1 MEMTTL
7 LPVLVRLIVIGAFAE
22 FLAGLLGVGGSI
34 VLALT
39 FFYVFQY
46 FGFDGP
52 QLMQVCLATS
62 LATIIVTSIRS
73 SKSHHKKGAVDWLI
87 LRPSVPRWRTVWMP
101 SP

>member
-1 MEMTTL
+1 MEVTML

-34 VLALT
+34 VLATL
-39 FFYVFQY
+39 
-46 FGFDGP
+46 
-52 QLMQVCLATS
+52 LATM
-62 LATIIVTSIRS
+62 IVTSIRS
-73 SKSHHKKGAVDWLI
+73 TKSHHKKGAVDWLI

>member
-1 MEMTTL
+1 MEVTTL

-34 VLALT
+34 VLATL
-39 FFYVFQY
+39 
-46 FGFDGP
+46 
-52 QLMQVCLATS
+52 LATM
-62 LATIIVTSIRS
+62 IVTSIRS
-73 SKSHHKKGAVDWLI
+73 TKSYHKKGAVDWLI

>member
-1 MEMTTL
+1 MEVTTL

-34 VLALT
+34 VLA
-39 FFYVFQY
+39 
-46 FGFDGP
+46 
-52 QLMQVCLATS
+52 TS
-62 LATIIVTSIRS
+62 LATMIVTSIRS
-73 SKSHHKKGAVDWLI
+73 TKSHHKKGAVDWLI

>member
-1 MEMTTL
+1 MEVTTL

-34 VLALT
+34 VLAI
-39 FFYVFQY
+39 
-46 FGFDGP
+46 
-52 QLMQVCLATS
+52 S
-62 LATIIVTSIRS
+62 LATMIVTSIRS
-73 SKSHHKKGAVDWLI
+73 TKSHHKKGAVDWLI